1 MRQGHVGIVI
11 GGSRGI
17 GQAIARALAARGGNV
32 FVIGRNRERVDA
44 TLKDLQALG
53 TGQHIGRVLDAAIPD
68 DMAQMAAICTETYG
82 RADLLVFSAVVTG
95 YEGISQLPLQMLD
108 LPLVAWRKALDV
120 NLHGVFLA
128 NKAVLP
134 LMVRQGE
141 GDIINIGSAL
151 TRHGMRGRAMAAAYS
166 ATKYALAAF
175 THRLAS
181 EVSEHGVRVNAIF
194 PGTVATPLIDRT
206 ALASEFG
213 GQITAEHLAEALIRL
228 LEFPV
233 DCLPR
238 DPYILPTLGSGLSAR
253 GRGAGNGAGS

>member
-1 MRQGHVGIVI
+1 MRQGHVSIIV

-44 TLKDLQALG
+44 TLKDLEALG
-53 TGQHIGRVLDAAIPD
+53 AGRHIGRVLDAAVPD
-68 DMAQMAAICTETYG
+68 DMAQMAAVCTRNVWTRRPSG
-82 RADLLVFSAVVTG
+82 FFRRRHGLRRDQPIT
-95 YEGISQLPLQMLD
+95 PQMLD

-151 TRHGMRGRAMAAAYS
+151 TRHGMRGRAHGGGVLGNKICAR
-166 ATKYALAAF
+166 
-175 THRLAS
+175 RLHAS
-181 EVSEHGVRVNAIF
+181 SGI
-194 PGTVATPLIDRT
+194 
-206 ALASEFG
+206 G
-213 GQITAEHLAEALIRL
+213 GE
-228 LEFPV
+228 
-233 DCLPR
+233 
-238 DPYILPTLGSGLSAR
+238 
-253 GRGAGNGAGS
+253 